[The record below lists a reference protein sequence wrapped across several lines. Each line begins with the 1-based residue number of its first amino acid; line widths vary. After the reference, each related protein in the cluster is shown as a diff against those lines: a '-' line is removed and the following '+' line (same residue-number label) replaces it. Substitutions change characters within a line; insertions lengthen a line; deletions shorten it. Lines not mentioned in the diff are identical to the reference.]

1 MRKKEKG
8 ERRREK
14 GEAVLRQ
21 AQNDRLSQFLST
33 MIICFL
39 LMISSSFSATEPEPD
54 SLTVYKTPS
63 VTVTADRA
71 VEGKS
76 PVPFINFTQAEIQ
89 KTYIMKDIPE
99 LLSELPSIISY
110 SESGNSIGYSY
121 LTMRGFSQHRISV
134 FVNGIPQNDPEEHN
148 VFWID
153 MTDIASTT
161 DNIQIQRGAGIVN
174 YGAASIGGSINLTT
188 SNFVTQPG
196 VRVYSGVGWQ
206 EYGSGDGTIQPTM
219 SKYSLEVSSGIV
231 GNYAVYGRLS
241 RINTTGYR
249 DNMWANLNSYFLS
262 AVRFDDNFTTQINI
276 FGGPIKDGLGYTGL
290 PKEYIK
296 DLKLRRIN
304 PSFWEY
310 SGPKE
315 LSLPFIPRREQEVEE
330 FSQPH
335 YEMLNDWYISDNL
348 TLRSSLFYYTGDG
361 YFDYSGTG
369 WAEGYLKGW
378 ISNYYDTTNVNLINP
393 LLRGTVANKHG
404 GWIPRLLWKHKNGEL
419 SLGAEMRI
427 HRSEHYGQIK
437 YSENFPMAYNPDY
450 KFYYNEG
457 ERDIFS
463 LFIGERYNI
472 SDKLTISADAQLV
485 RQTYRIANIKRGNDY
500 MKFLS
505 INGDTVGGNGGSLF
519 DINYIFINP
528 RFGLNYLL
536 TENMNLYT
544 SLAYTSREPR
554 MKNLYNADEAYL
566 GSIPRFVSDSV
577 NGSIGYDFT
586 KPLVK
591 PESMLDF
598 EVGWNLKEENFNI
611 GLNFYWM
618 EYFDELV
625 STGIVDIWGRPI
637 DGNVP
642 RTRHIGV
649 EFQGTALLM
658 KNSSGEIKLSANATY
673 SQNKIV
679 EFDFITNAMDT
690 ISLEGNPVGGFPDLM
705 ANLRLSYSKDDF
717 YFSLLGRYVGEF
729 RTDNYGDL
737 ISDVRIQTH
746 LANEWNVYVDNKL
759 DAYFVIDADLSYTFK
774 NILTLPSL
782 KIQAKVNNVFNNLYA
797 AYGIG
802 KAFFPAAERSFVLG
816 IELGI

>member
-1 MRKKEKG
+1 MRFMK
-8 ERRREK
+8 
-14 GEAVLRQ
+14 
-21 AQNDRLSQFLST
+21 NDFITILGNKVFLL
-33 MIICFL
+33 IFCFL
-39 LMISSSFSATEPEPD
+39 MMTYSSFANSEPEAD
-54 SLTVYKTPS
+54 SVRVYRTPS

-89 KTYIMKDIPE
+89 KTYILRDVPE

-121 LTMRGFSQHRISV
+121 LTMRGFDQHRISV

-153 MTDIASTT
+153 MPDIASTT

-188 SNFVTQPG
+188 SNFVNQPG

-206 EYGSGDGTIQPTM
+206 EYGAGKGTVQPTM
-219 SKYSLEVSSGIV
+219 NKLSMEVSSGIV

-241 RINTTGYR
+241 RINTSGYR
-249 DNMWANLNSYFLS
+249 DNMWAKLNSYFLS
-262 AVRFDDNFTTQINI
+262 AVRFDENFTTQLNI
-276 FGGPIKDGLGYTGL
+276 FGGPISDGLGYTGL

-304 PSFWEY
+304 PSYWEY
-310 SGPKE
+310 SGPRE
-315 LSLPFIPRREQEVEE
+315 ISLPYIPRREQEIEE

-335 YEMLNDWYISDNL
+335 YELLNDWYISDKL

-361 YFDYSGTG
+361 YFDYSGNG
-369 WAEGYLKGW
+369 WAEGYLKDW
-378 ISNYYDTTNVNLINP
+378 ISNYYDTTNVNFINP
-393 LLRGTVANKHG
+393 LLRGTVSNKHG
-404 GWIPRLLWKHKNGEL
+404 GWIPRLLWNHGNGEL
-419 SLGAEMRI
+419 SVGAEVRI

-437 YSENFPMAYNPDY
+437 YSENFPMAFDPDY

-457 ERDIFS
+457 QRDVFS
-463 LFIGERYNI
+463 LFIGERYNLN
-472 SDKLTISADAQLV
+472 DRLTLSFDAQIV
-485 RQTYRIANIKRGNDY
+485 RQSYRLTDIKRGNEY
-500 MKFLS
+500 LSFLS
-505 INGDTVGGNGGSLF
+505 INGETVGANGGNLF
-519 DINYIFINP
+519 DINYIFFNP
-528 RFGLNYLL
+528 RLGINYLL
-536 TENMNLYT
+536 QENMNLYS
-544 SLAYTSREPR
+544 SLAFTSREPR

-566 GSIPRFVSDSV
+566 GAIPRFKSDSI
-577 NGSIGYDFT
+577 NGGIGYDFT

-598 EVGWNLKEENFNI
+598 EIGWNIKSEIFSLGINA
-611 GLNFYWM
+611 YWM

-625 STGIVDIWGRPI
+625 STGIVDIWGRPV

-642 RTRHIGV
+642 RTRHTGI
-649 EFQGTALLM
+649 EFQGVALIM

-679 EFDFITNAMDT
+679 EFDFVTNTLDT
-690 ISLEGNPVGGFPDLM
+690 VSLAGNPVGGFPDLM
-705 ANLRLSYSKDDF
+705 ANIRLSYSKDDF
-717 YFSLLGRYVGEF
+717 YCSLLGKYVGGF
-729 RTDNYGDL
+729 RTDNYGDK
-737 ISDVRIQTH
+737 ISDPKIQNH
-746 LANEWNVYVDNKL
+746 LANEWNLYIDNKL
-759 DAYFVIDADLSYTFK
+759 DAYFVLNADLSYTFK

-782 KIQAKVNNVFNNLYA
+782 KIQAKANNLLNNLYA

-802 KAFFPAAERSFVLG
+802 KAFFPAAERNFIIG